1 MKKSLAGNIVSLQVK
16 NEIKDY
22 YVLSNTALANVYVN
36 KENNDVLELN
46 QNYQVFV
53 YLDND
58 QWYGTTRLP
67 DVQLDVFDW
76 ADVTRIVPS
85 LGVFVDIGIAVDILV
100 SKDDLPVYTSVWPEV
115 EDQLYVTLEH
125 DKKGRLLAKP
135 VSESDFEGTWDIAPE
150 NLLDQSIEGRIFRTD
165 REGAVMISD
174 QGYRGFIHHTERKH
188 EPRLGQWVN
197 GRVIAVKEDGTV
209 NVSLRPRKKEARR
222 SDADMILAYLQ
233 DNHGEMSFNDKTDPT
248 TIYDTFK
255 ISKAAF
261 KRALGKLMK
270 ENKVKQQEN
279 KTVLLD

>member
-36 KENNDVLELN
+36 KENNDALELN

>member
-36 KENNDVLELN
+36 KENNDALELN

-197 GRVIAVKEDGTV
+197 GRVIAVKEDGTI

-222 SDADMILAYLQ
+222 TDADTILAYLQ
-233 DNHGEMSFNDKTDPT
+233 DHHGEMPFNDKTDPT